1 MTEGQIVTF
10 YSYKGGTG
18 RTMALANTA
27 WILASNGYKVLMVD
41 WDLDSPGLHKF
52 FHPFLDPVKIVA
64 TPGIIDLVTDYAWAA
79 TTDDE
84 RAGDWHLQYA
94 RVTRHAVS
102 VNWKLFPDGGTLDF
116 ISAGRQNRDYASAIA
131 AIDWDNFYER
141 LGGGQFFDAL
151 RADMKANYDY
161 TLLDSRTGLSDIAD
175 ICTVHFPDILVDCFT
190 LSDQSIE
197 GAAAV
202 AHSVDTRYRARGIR
216 ILPVPMRIDEAEKEK
231 LDIGRALARAR
242 FDGFP
247 AGMSEEDASRYWAS
261 VEIPYKPFYAFEEML
276 ATFGDASGLPNS
288 LLAAYERL
296 TSAITEGQVVV
307 LPPAAEDVRLRYLTA
322 FTRHRITVPSEL
334 CLSYVPEDRMWAEWI
349 GAVLTNA
356 GYRVLRQD
364 ASGAGLGGTGLGG
377 TGLGGTGL
385 GGADWHDEARRG
397 SGPATRTIAVLS
409 AAYLRSPQAR
419 GVWESLAAAEPLG
432 GGPRLIPVRVSEVA
446 LSGPFADR
454 MVIDLTRR
462 DAAQARDELLRALGY
477 TQQTG
482 DQPSSPQEPRYPRA
496 VPPVWNVPTRNAS
509 FTGRNNVLEKLR
521 DQLEGS
527 SRAVVLPQALYGLG
541 GVGKTQVALE
551 YAHRYMADYDVV
563 WWVSAGQ
570 RELVSPAL
578 SDLASR
584 LGIRVGDSVTEAAL
598 AAIETLRRGVP
609 YTHWL
614 LIFDNADTLE
624 EVEPF
629 LPGGIGHVLVTSRNP
644 IWSRVAEPVEIDVFS
659 RAESVEHLQRRV
671 PSLLDTDA
679 SLVAEKLGDLPLAI
693 EQAGTWLAETGT
705 PAATYV
711 AELDNYLT
719 GVLEFGR
726 PADYPEPV
734 AATWRVSFSRLR
746 SQSPAA
752 ARLLELCAFF
762 APEPISQQL
771 LYSDEMIRALVPL
784 DDRLRERIV
793 LGQLIRQITRYALA
807 KVDQSTNS
815 IQVHRLV
822 QAVIRDELKTE
833 AERNQAMHEVHR
845 ILVGARPPQGDT
857 DDPENWFR
865 YDIIWPHLGPS
876 RAAECDEEETRQ
888 LLIDRVRYLW
898 KRSELAD
905 ALDLGRR
912 LEDAWNNRLGRDDRQ
927 TLYLRFHLANVLRS
941 QGRYDEA
948 FAEDSDI
955 LNRQTHELPEGHPH
969 ILQTAGGLAADLRG
983 LGRFAESLEMDR
995 RTYDSL
1001 KDVFGEDHPSTLSAA
1016 NNLAVDLRLVGDC
1029 YAARDLDRDT
1039 LARRRAVLSDWHPYM
1054 LHSAA
1059 MLARDLREA
1068 GDYFESV
1075 DLLRETYDRFVSVLG
1090 EEFIETL
1097 RTATSLAVSLRKLG
1111 HLEEAIRLTMETY
1124 DRYLRHYGPENPD
1137 ALACKLN
1144 LACDRSALDDD
1155 PGARELAAEVMRSYD
1170 GSLGVDHPYTL
1181 AAASNLSTYLRGCGS
1196 LGEAHNLAKRTLSRL
1211 RDVLGPEHPFT
1222 LSCAL
1227 NLANCLADLG
1237 RLAEA
1242 EALETETLAG
1252 LERTLGSR
1260 HPDTLVCTANLA
1272 VIIHADGRT
1281 EEAEP
1286 VRQRAADGLA
1296 AAAGESHPSVAALS
1310 RWRLQNRDLEP
1321 QPI

>member
-1 MTEGQIVTF
+1 MTEGQIATF

-27 WILASNGYKVLMVD
+27 WILASNGLKVLVVD

-52 FHPFLDPVKIVA
+52 LHPFLDSAKVVA
-64 TPGIIDLVTDYAWAA
+64 TPGIIDLITDYAWEA
-79 TTDDE
+79 TKAEE
-84 RAGDWHLQYA
+84 RPGDWHLQFA
-94 RVTRHAVS
+94 QVMTHAVS

-161 TLLDSRTGLSDIAD
+161 TLIDSRTGLSDIAD
-175 ICTVHFPDILVDCFT
+175 ICTVHFPDTLVDCFT

-202 AHSVDTRYRARGIR
+202 ARSIDEQYRARGIR

-231 LDIGRALARAR
+231 LDAGRALARVR
-242 FDGFP
+242 FDRFP
-247 AGMSEEDASRYWAS
+247 PGMTEDEASRYWTS

-276 ATFGDASGLPNS
+276 ATFGDAPGSPTS
-288 LLAAYERL
+288 MLAAFERL
-296 TSAITEGQVVV
+296 AAAITRGQVTS
-307 LPPAAEDVRLRYLTA
+307 LPPVPENVRLQYLTA
-322 FTRHRITVPSEL
+322 FTRRRVAMPAEL
-334 CLSYVPEDRMWAEWI
+334 YLSYVPEDRMWAEWI
-349 GAVLTNA
+349 GAVLANA

-364 ASGAGLGGTGLGG
+364 ATGLA
-377 TGLGGTGL
+377 
-385 GGADWHDEARRG
+385 GASVRDEAQR
-397 SGPATRTIAVLS
+397 SAESATRTIAVLS
-409 AAYLRSPQAR
+409 SAYLRSPQAR
-419 GVWESLAAAEPLG
+419 GVWESLAAADPMG
-432 GGPRLIPVRVSEVA
+432 ASRRLIPVKIGEVP

-462 DAAQARDELLRALGY
+462 DATQARDELLRTLGY
-477 TQQTG
+477 TVQAG
-482 DQPSSPQEPRYPRA
+482 DHPASPQEPRYPRA

-509 FTGRNNVLEKLR
+509 FTGRNEVLEKLR

-563 WWVSAGQ
+563 WWVSAEQ
-570 RELVSPAL
+570 RELLNEAL
-578 SDLASR
+578 DDLASK
-584 LGIRVGDSVTEAAL
+584 LGFRVGDSVAEAAQ
-598 AAIETLRRGVP
+598 AAIDALRRGTP
-609 YTHWL
+609 YSRWL
-614 LIFDNADTLE
+614 LIFDNADNPE
-624 EVEPF
+624 ELEPF
-629 LPGGIGHVLVTSRNP
+629 FPGGAGHVLITSRNP

-671 PSLLDTDA
+671 PTLSDDDA
-679 SLVAEKLGDLPLAI
+679 SLVADKLGDLPLAI
-693 EQAGTWLAETGT
+693 EQAGAWLAETGT

-711 AELDNYLT
+711 AELDTQLT
-719 GVLEFGR
+719 SVLELGK

-734 AATWRVSFSRLR
+734 AATWRVSFARLR

-784 DDRLRERIV
+784 DDRLKERIV
-793 LGQLIRQITRYALA
+793 LGQLIRQITRFALA
-807 KVDQSTNS
+807 KVDQGSNS

-822 QAVIRDELKTE
+822 QAVIRAELKTQ
-833 AERNQAMHEVHR
+833 AEREHAMHEVHR
-845 ILVGARPPQGDT
+845 ILVGARPRQGDT
-857 DDPENWFR
+857 DDPENWPR

-876 RAAECDEEETRQ
+876 QARECDEEETRQ

-898 KRSELAD
+898 KRGEFAD

-912 LEDAWNNRLGRDDRQ
+912 LEDGWNTRLGEDDRQ

-941 QGRYDEA
+941 QGRYREA
-948 FAEDSDI
+948 FEQDSDI
-955 LNRQTHELPEGHPH
+955 MNRQVQVLPDGHPH
-969 ILQTAGGLAADLRG
+969 ILQTAGSLAADLRG
-983 LGRFAESLEMDR
+983 LGEFAESLR
-995 RTYDSL
+995 RDQETYESL

-1029 YAARDLDRDT
+1029 YGARELDRET
-1039 LARRRAVLSDWHPYM
+1039 LSRRQTVLSDRHPYT

-1068 GDYFESV
+1068 GDYSESA
-1075 DLLRETYDRFVSVLG
+1075 DLLSETYDRYVEVLG
-1090 EEFIETL
+1090 EEFVDTL
-1097 RTATSLAVSLRKLG
+1097 RTAKSLAVSLRKLG
-1111 HLEEAIRLTMETY
+1111 RLDEAAQITRQTHE
-1124 DRYLRHYGPENPD
+1124 RYLKHYSPDHPD

-1144 LACDRSALDDD
+1144 LACDLSALDDK
-1155 PGARELAAEVMRSYD
+1155 PGARDLATEVMKSYERSI
-1170 GSLGVDHPYTL
+1170 GIDHPYTL
-1181 AAASNLSTYLRGCGS
+1181 AVASNLSTYLRGCGS
-1196 LGEAHNLAKRTLSRL
+1196 LREAREVAEATLQKLRGRL
-1211 RDVLGPEHPFT
+1211 GTLHPFT

-1227 NLANCLADLG
+1227 NLANCMADLG

-1242 EALETETLAG
+1242 EALEAETFTG
-1252 LERTLGSR
+1252 LERTLGPR
-1260 HPDTLVCTANLA
+1260 HPDTLVCQSNLA
-1272 VIIHADGRT
+1272 VIIHAGGRS
-1281 EEAEP
+1281 EEAEQ
-1286 VRQRAADGLA
+1286 VRQRATDGLSA
-1296 AAAGESHPSVAALS
+1296 TLGESHPNVAALWQ
-1310 RWRLQNRDLEP
+1310 WRLQNRDLEP